1 MVKLLPYILFEK
13 YINILALEMASHA
26 GNRHCANC
34 IDALTVIGIS
44 SFDIYIWLAYT
55 VLKNSSIYK
64 NKSTFLWNFVIIWTR
79 RIFGTA
85 RRSSQRVTCCL
96 DNMWTRSP
104 QRDKLDRRLSHY
116 VEYSRVCKKHQ
127 HSVRIVVFGHKN
139 IREQKISIS
148 YLFEKSYMNPA
159 LTTFF

>member
-44 SFDIYIWLAYT
+44 SFDIYIHR
-55 VLKNSSIYK
+55 VKKNSSIYK
-64 NKSTFLWNFVIIWTR
+64 NKSTFHWNFVIIWTR

-96 DNMWTRSP
+96 DNMWMRSP
-104 QRDKLDRRLSHY
+104 QRDKLDRRLSNY
-116 VEYSRVCKKHQ
+116 VEYSRMCKKHQ
-127 HSVRIVVFGHKN
+127 HSVRIVVFGHKRAKN
-139 IREQKISIS
+139 IDIVFI
-148 YLFEKSYMNPA
+148 
-159 LTTFF
+159 